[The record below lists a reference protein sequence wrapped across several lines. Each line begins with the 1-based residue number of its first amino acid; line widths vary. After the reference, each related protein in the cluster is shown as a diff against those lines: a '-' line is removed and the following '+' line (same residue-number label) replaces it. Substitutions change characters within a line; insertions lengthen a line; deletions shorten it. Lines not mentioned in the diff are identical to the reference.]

1 MLKVS
6 KLLFEKL
13 RECDWGACFLERN
26 YSLELLCVLIAEGEV
41 DGVERLYRTLQ
52 CPTPKFPAF
61 LNYLRELEER
71 GCIERYVSK
80 GKRSRRGVRL
90 TQRCYDEISGY
101 LTLVDSSAVQADDAV
116 KGVTDGVESSAR
128 GGGRYG

>member
-1 MLKVS
+1 MLK
-6 KLLFEKL
+6 LDRQIFGKL

-41 DGVERLYRTLQ
+41 DGVERLYTTLQ

-80 GKRSRRGVRL
+80 GKRSRKGVRL
-90 TQRCYDEISGY
+90 TQRCYEVINTSLAIVDTGVGQGDDTTTSAADRGESG
-101 LTLVDSSAVQADDAV
+101 
-116 KGVTDGVESSAR
+116 E
-128 GGGRYG
+128 